1 MLEAIRSQSPPTV
14 GVIFHKPASNFIFQV
29 AAKQLI
35 FKKIMKYPQAYLVIH
50 KDFVMPPLETL
61 KAWAQP
67 CQDIY
72 FPRISEAQK
81 QVDQHTAEIRGLH
94 RRLAPDS
101 SKHTQMIVLHC
112 KEISENIYKSLQPH
126 IIKIYWVDDP
136 SFSSIF
142 QDITDAADAAIG
154 FNRSISDASAAYD
167 CLVDI
172 LYDLTAEE
180 LCLDE
185 SVEIFLNS
193 KMLGEQTMA
202 EKMIKRI
209 FNSVTHADSQF
220 RSDL

>member
-1 MLEAIRSQSPPTV
+1 
-14 GVIFHKPASNFIFQV
+14 
-29 AAKQLI
+29 
-35 FKKIMKYPQAYLVIH
+35 MKYPQAYLVIH
-50 KDFVMPPLETL
+50 KDFVMPSLATL
-61 KAWAQP
+61 QAWSQP

-72 FPRISEAQK
+72 VPGISKPQK
-81 QVDQHTAEIRGLH
+81 QVDQHIAEIRGLH
-94 RRLAPDS
+94 RRLTPDAA
-101 SKHTQMIVLHC
+101 KHTQMIILHC
-112 KEISENIYKSLQPH
+112 KEISKNIYQSLQPH
-126 IIKIYWVDDP
+126 ITKIYWVDDP

-142 QDITDAADAAIG
+142 QEITDAIDAAIG
-154 FNRSISDASAAYD
+154 FNRSISDASAAYY

-202 EKMIKRI
+202 EKMIKQI